1 MIASGNVFV
10 LFLLLALAAP
20 AGAQTDVRASPVDF
34 VILVDRSKS
43 MDAALEDVK
52 DFLARELVG
61 PAMTTGDRVELL
73 AFYGSTESVWSGRI
87 GSEQDK
93 AALLRSLRGLVPD
106 GAFTDIGAALDAADA
121 ALSLLRDSEAP
132 KFVLLLTDE
141 RQEAPP
147 GSPYASDDY
156 VVRHPRLEF
165 SRRIDLGSFRAI
177 TIGYGLDA
185 RLDAAAESLFRL
197 LSEPPTTVS
206 GLLPGA
212 PAGASADGLDGALSV
227 APAPGSARAGEDVD
241 DGPDSGPADGRS
253 GSPSGAEDGSRTTVG
268 SGRPESSPLPIG
280 ALVLATLALGAVVV
294 VAARS
299 RRRGRD
305 RGDAERTR

>member
-1 MIASGNVFV
+1 MKASRSVFV
-10 LFLLLALAAP
+10 PILLSALAAL
-20 AGAQTDVRASPVDF
+20 AGAQTDVRVSPVDF

-43 MDAALEDVK
+43 MDVALDDVK

-73 AFYGSTESVWSGRI
+73 AFYGSTEPVWSGRI

-93 AALLRSLRGLVPD
+93 AALLRSLRALVPD
-106 GAFTDIGAALDAADA
+106 GAFTDIGVALDAADA
-121 ALSLLRDSEAP
+121 ALSRMGDSGAP

-147 GSPYASDDY
+147 GSAYASEDY
-156 VVRHPRLEF
+156 VVSHPRLEF

-185 RLDAAAESLFRL
+185 RLDAAAETLFKL
-197 LSEPPTTVS
+197 LAEPPASVP

-212 PAGASADGLDGALSV
+212 PAGASATGVDGALSI
-227 APAPGSARAGEDVD
+227 APAGSGENGVPSATAAPFPGAERTGGAALPDGADARADPGKDA
-241 DGPDSGPADGRS
+241 GKA
-253 GSPSGAEDGSRTTVG
+253 
-268 SGRPESSPLPIG
+268 SPLLYG
-280 ALVLATLALGAVVV
+280 LAGLAALVLMALAVLGA
-294 VAARS
+294 RHR
-299 RRRGRD
+299 RRRGRLD
-305 RGDAERTR
+305 GDAERT

>member
-1 MIASGNVFV
+1 MKSSGKVFV
-10 LFLLLALAAP
+10 PILLCALATL
-20 AGAQTDVRASPVDF
+20 AGAQTDVRATPVDF

-43 MDAALEDVK
+43 MDVALEDVK

-61 PAMTTGDRVELL
+61 PAMMTGDRVELL

-93 AALLRSLRGLVPD
+93 AALLRSLRALVPD
-106 GAFTDIGAALDAADA
+106 GAFTDIGAALDAADE
-121 ALSLLRDSEAP
+121 ALARLGDSAAP

-156 VVRHPRLEF
+156 VIRHPRLEF
-165 SRRIDLGSFRAI
+165 SRRIDLGTFRAI

-185 RLDAAAESLFRL
+185 RLEAATASLFKL
-197 LSEPPTTVS
+197 LSEPPAAVP

-212 PAGASADGLDGALSV
+212 PEGAEANRSEGALSI
-227 APAPGSARAGEDVD
+227 APAGAGADGAPSSAGNPRVGEE
-241 DGPDSGPADGRS
+241 GNGTTGPAAARM
-253 GSPSGAEDGSRTTVG
+253 ASRPV
-268 SGRPESSPLPIG
+268 SPLLLG
-280 ALVLATLALGAVVV
+280 AAGLGLLALLALIILG
-294 VAARS
+294 ARS
-299 RRRGRD
+299 RRRRGRSD
-305 RGDAERTR
+305 GDPERT